1 MLAAVLPDPDFTAAL
16 AFLRRLE
23 RRIARRIEDLSYGF
37 AVFNPE
43 LPAVWDINL
52 IWIDGV
58 PNGVGAADLAALA
71 DDLQG
76 SAGLNHRRLR
86 LAREA
91 DVLRLADGFADLGWS
106 EDVHILQAHRRDPD
120 RAPAAAVREIDV
132 DVHARFSE
140 AGLRSTPGLFTE
152 DTIDQ
157 LARLGSVYAEAGAR
171 FFGVEAGGQIVAACD
186 LYQDGGT
193 AQIESVMTLEA
204 HRNRGYA
211 GALVLHALAEARRAG
226 AGLVFL
232 LAEEDD
238 WPKALYAKL
247 GFDQIGRVGL
257 FTRKPETA

>member
-1 MLAAVLPDPDFTAAL
+1 MLADPDFTVAL

-23 RRIARRIEDLSYGF
+23 RRIARRIEDVAYGF

-43 LPAVWDINL
+43 LPAVWDVNL
-52 IWIDGV
+52 LWIDGV
-58 PNGVGAADLAALA
+58 PDEVGAGDLAAMA
-71 DDLQG
+71 DDVQG
-76 SAGLNHRRLR
+76 SAGLSHRRLW

-106 EDVHILQAHRRDPD
+106 EDVHILLACKRDPD
-120 RAPAAAVREIDV
+120 RTPGAIVREIDA
-132 DVHARFSE
+132 DAHARFSE
-140 AGLRSTPGLFTE
+140 AGLRSSPGLFSD

-157 LARLGSVYAEAGAR
+157 LARLGSVYAEVGAR

-257 FTRKPETA
+257 FTRKPDTT